1 MGSSSKKYMCSMT
14 IDRALLKR
22 ADVAAEKLGMSR
34 SQFFQEMVR
43 RGLDEAEGAA
53 SLVRDPIVTRA
64 FASALSVPG
73 VMQSLAKA
81 LGDELNQ
88 KEVQRVLSFMSTAPK
103 SPERR
108 RGA

>member
-1 MGSSSKKYMCSMT
+1 MPASSKKALCSMT
-14 IDRALLKR
+14 IDRDVLKR

-34 SQFFQEMVR
+34 SQFFQEMAR
-43 RGLDEAEGAA
+43 RGLAEAEGAA
-53 SLVRDPIVTRA
+53 SVVHDPIVTRA
-64 FASALSVPG
+64 LASALSVPG

-103 SPERR
+103 SPGRR